1 MQITVLGCSGGMDVR
16 ARTTC
21 FLIDDDTLIDAGTGL
36 FDLPLS
42 VQQRIDHVFITHAH
56 LDHIAAL
63 PLLADTAVRQR
74 MQQGRG
80 PIRVYALPEVL
91 KAMHEHLFNQ
101 QIWPDFTVLP
111 TPAQPAITLV
121 PVRTGERLEWSQG
134 RVIEV
139 LPALH
144 SVPAVGYAVSHG
156 GAHWAFTGDTGRNPA
171 LWQRLNALRAAGT
184 PVRWLVTETTFSNAD
199 QSFADLSGHLTAA
212 ALAEDLEA
220 LDAGALELFLSHIKP
235 GDQNAILR
243 ELEPLREV
251 AGRKQCRL
259 HLLQQ
264 GQTFRFNGVPASG
277 IDNDI
282 VLNI

>member
-1 MQITVLGCSGGMDVR
+1 MQIKVLGCAGGMDVR

-42 VQQRIDHVFITHAH
+42 VQCRIDHVFITHSH

-63 PLLADTAVRQR
+63 PLLADAAVRQR

-91 KAMHEHLFNQ
+91 RAMHAHLFNQ

-111 TPAQPAITLV
+111 TPERPAIQLV
-121 PVRTGERLEWSQG
+121 PVQTGERLQWSAG
-134 RVIEV
+134 REIEV
-139 LPALH
+139 LPTMHA
-144 SVPAVGYAVSHG
+144 VPAVGYAVSHG
-156 GAHWAFTGDTGRNPA
+156 GVHWAFTGDTGRNPA

-184 PVRWLVTETTFSNAD
+184 PVRWLVTETTFPNAD
-199 QSFADLSGHLTAA
+199 QSFADCSGHLTVA
-212 ALAEDLEA
+212 ALADELEA
-220 LDAGALELFLSHIKP
+220 LEPGELELFLSHIKP
-235 GDQNAILR
+235 GDLGAILR
-243 ELEPLREV
+243 ELAPLRAIAE
-251 AGRKQCRL
+251 RKQCRL

-264 GQTFRFNGVPASG
+264 AQVFD
-277 IDNDI
+277 IDGMSVSIADNAI